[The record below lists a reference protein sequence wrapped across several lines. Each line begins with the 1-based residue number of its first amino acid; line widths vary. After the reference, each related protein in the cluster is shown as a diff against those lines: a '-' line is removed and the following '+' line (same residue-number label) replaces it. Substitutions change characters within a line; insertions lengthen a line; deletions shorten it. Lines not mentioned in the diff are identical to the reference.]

1 MPLLS
6 IITINFNNASGLQKT
21 IESVVNQNFD
31 DFEYIVIDGGS
42 SDNSKSIIEK
52 YQSKITYWVS
62 EKDSGIYNA
71 QNKGILKS
79 KGEYC
84 LFLNSG
90 DYLCNSDVFKKV
102 FNKESIADI
111 IYGNMQIDYGNGKIE
126 FGKMPPKITF
136 KQMYI
141 DTLWHPVSFIKRSL
155 FQTYGLYNEKY
166 KMVADYDFFFN
177 VIVMKSVSSQY
188 IDMDISVFNME
199 GVSSL
204 ATNKE
209 NEQQER
215 KMVIQSYL
223 PPLVIEY
230 AENLKLIM
238 PPKRTVLQRLINKLK
253 G

>member
-1 MPLLS
+1 MKKLS

-21 IESVVNQNFD
+21 IESVINQNFD

-42 SDNSKSIIEK
+42 SDNSKAIIEK
-52 YQSKITYWVS
+52 YQSKIAHWVS
-62 EKDSGIYNA
+62 EKDSGIFNA
-71 QNKGILKS
+71 HNKGVLKS
-79 KGEYC
+79 KGDYC

-90 DYLCNSDVFKKV
+90 DYLCNSDVLKKV

-111 IYGNMQIDYGNGKIE
+111 IYGNMQIDYGSGKIE
-126 FGKMPPKITF
+126 FGKMPPIITF
-136 KQMYI
+136 KQMYL

-177 VIVMKSVSSQY
+177 VIVMKSVSTQY

-253 G
+253 K

>member
-6 IITINFNNASGLQKT
+6 IITINFNNANGLQQT
-21 IESVVNQNFD
+21 IESVVNQNFS
-31 DFEYIVIDGGS
+31 DFEYIIIDGGS
-42 SDNSKSIIEK
+42 SDHSKAIIEK
-52 YQSKITYWVS
+52 YQSKITYYVS
-62 EKDSGIYNA
+62 EKDNGIYNA

-90 DYLCNSDVFKKV
+90 DYLCNSDVLKKV

-126 FGKMPPKITF
+126 FGKMPSKLTF
-136 KQMYI
+136 KQMYL

-155 FQTYGLYNEKY
+155 FETYGLYNEKY

-177 VIVMKSVSSQY
+177 VIIMKSVSTHY
-188 IDMDISVFNME
+188 IDMDISVFNMD

-204 ATNKE
+204 EINKE
-209 NEQQER
+209 KEQQER
-215 KMVIQSYL
+215 KMVMQSYL

-230 AENLKLIM
+230 AEELKLIL

-253 G
+253 K

>member
-1 MPLLS
+1 VIEENRSKFTFCLS
-6 IITINFNNASGLQKT
+6 EPDT
-21 IESVVNQNFD
+21 
-31 DFEYIVIDGGS
+31 
-42 SDNSKSIIEK
+42 
-52 YQSKITYWVS
+52 
-62 EKDSGIYNA
+62 GIYNA
-71 QNKGILKS
+71 MNKGIVNS
-79 KGEYC
+79 NGEYL

-90 DYLCNSDVFKKV
+90 DYLCNSDVLKKV

-126 FGKMPPKITF
+126 FGKMPSKLTF
-136 KQMYI
+136 KQMYL

-177 VIVMKSVSSQY
+177 VIIMKSIPTQY
-188 IDMDISVFNME
+188 IDMDVSVFNME

-209 NEQQER
+209 KEQQER
-215 KMVIQSYL
+215 KMVMQSYL

-230 AENLKLIM
+230 AEELKLIL
-238 PPKRTVLQRLINKLK
+238 PTRKTVFQRLINKLK

>member
-6 IITINFNNASGLQKT
+6 IITINFNNANGLQQT
-21 IESVVNQNFD
+21 IESVVNQNFS
-31 DFEYIVIDGGS
+31 DFEYIIIDGGS
-42 SDNSKSIIEK
+42 SDHSKAIIEK
-52 YQSKITYWVS
+52 YQSKITYYVS
-62 EKDSGIYNA
+62 EKDNGIYNA

-90 DYLCNSDVFKKV
+90 DYLCNSDVLKKV

-126 FGKMPPKITF
+126 FGKMPSKLTF
-136 KQMYI
+136 KQMYL

-155 FQTYGLYNEKY
+155 FETYGLYNEKY

-177 VIVMKSVSSQY
+177 VIIMKSVSTHY
-188 IDMDISVFNME
+188 IDMDISVFNMD

-204 ATNKE
+204 EINKE
-209 NEQQER
+209 KEQQER
-215 KMVIQSYL
+215 KMVMQSYL

-230 AENLKLIM
+230 AEELKLIL
-238 PPKRTVLQRLINKLK
+238 PPKRTVLQRLINKFK
-253 G
+253 K

>member
-1 MPLLS
+1 M
-6 IITINFNNASGLQKT
+6 LQVSKRQL
-21 IESVVNQNFD
+21 ESVVNQNFD

-42 SDNSKSIIEK
+42 TDNSKSIIEK

-71 QNKGILKS
+71 HNKGILKS

-126 FGKMPPKITF
+126 FGKMPSKLTF
-136 KQMYI
+136 KQMYL

-177 VIVMKSVSSQY
+177 VIVMKSVSTQY
-188 IDMDISVFNME
+188 VDMDIAVFNME

-209 NEQQER
+209 NEQLER
-215 KMVIQSYL
+215 KMVMQSYL

-230 AENLKLIM
+230 AEELKLIV
-238 PPKRTVLQRLINKLK
+238 PPKKTVLQRLINKLK

>member
-1 MPLLS
+1 
-6 IITINFNNASGLQKT
+6 
-21 IESVVNQNFD
+21 
-31 DFEYIVIDGGS
+31 
-42 SDNSKSIIEK
+42 
-52 YQSKITYWVS
+52 
-62 EKDSGIYNA
+62 
-71 QNKGILKS
+71 
-79 KGEYC
+79 
-84 LFLNSG
+84 
-90 DYLCNSDVFKKV
+90 
-102 FNKESIADI
+102 
-111 IYGNMQIDYGNGKIE
+111 
-126 FGKMPPKITF
+126 
-136 KQMYI
+136 
-141 DTLWHPVSFIKRSL
+141 
-155 FQTYGLYNEKY
+155 
-166 KMVADYDFFFN
+166 
-177 VIVMKSVSSQY
+177 MKSVSSQY

>member
-1 MPLLS
+1 MILS
-6 IITINFNNASGLQKT
+6 IITINYNNCAGLKKT
-21 IESVVNQNFD
+21 IDSVVTQTFKE
-31 DFEYIVIDGGS
+31 FEFIIIDGNSTDGS
-42 SDNSKSIIEK
+42 KEVIEENRSKF
-52 YQSKITYWVS
+52 TFCLS
-62 EKDSGIYNA
+62 EPDTGIYNA
-71 QNKGILKS
+71 MNKGIVNS
-79 KGEYC
+79 NGEYL

-90 DYLCNSDVFKKV
+90 DYLCNSDVLKKV

-126 FGKMPPKITF
+126 FGKMPSKLTF
-136 KQMYI
+136 KQMYL

-177 VIVMKSVSSQY
+177 VIIMKSIPTQY
-188 IDMDISVFNME
+188 IDMDVSVFNME

-209 NEQQER
+209 KEQQER
-215 KMVIQSYL
+215 KMVMQSYL

-230 AENLKLIM
+230 AEELKLIL
-238 PPKRTVLQRLINKLK
+238 PTRKTVFQRLINKLK